1 MATGKPFK
9 KTMLGVSLIHG
20 QFRALAVV
28 KGQTVGSWVCP
39 NRIESFTQL
48 SEALAEAVRVT
59 QFKGNRVSFLVE
71 NLDCVHQY
79 HLVPPMKAADMEIY
93 LNRMADQEKAREG
106 PAVWRYRK
114 AVAGRG
120 RVGFLLD
127 VWPQNHV
134 DQLIQACQ
142 ELQLRPIQMFPL
154 SAAFMDQILTVGAE
168 PDDVVLLI
176 TKAWDKVVFVV
187 ATGDGK
193 PLFDRF
199 LMSSE
204 EGGIDPERIGR
215 EVTRSL
221 LFATQQLGQRVSQVW
236 LMGEDE
242 TLTPESLQPHVTVP
256 VLSSPIVPDPA
267 YWIWVSL
274 TLAANHPC
282 NFIPVEVRKAS
293 QRTLMRKVSAG
304 VMVGLACLSLSTTGV
319 IEGLIEQ
326 GQKVTASIE
335 PKTQAL
341 IQARDAWQARFAE
354 LADTRSRVDAL
365 NAQFQKPIPAWFV
378 SYLGNVVPQDLILT
392 KVTVGKTEAQWLVEL
407 TGKGGEDFTRSAEQ
421 LTRLERELT
430 EGPFHM
436 VMTQSWKDTWLETL
450 RRGVRFADKQGTR
463 VFSMKGTIG

>member
-28 KGQTVGSWVCP
+28 KGQTTGSWVCP
-39 NRIESFTQL
+39 SPIESITQL
-48 SEALAEAVRVT
+48 REALAEAVHAT
-59 QFKGNRVSFLVE
+59 NFKGNRVSFLVE
-71 NLDCVHQY
+71 NSDCVHQY

-114 AVAGRG
+114 AIAGRG

-127 VWPQNHV
+127 VWPQDHV
-134 DQLIQACQ
+134 DQLVQACQ
-142 ELQLRPIQMFPL
+142 EQQLHPIQMFPL

-168 PDDVVLLI
+168 PDEVVLLI
-176 TKAWDKVVFVV
+176 TKAWDKVVFVI

-199 LMSSE
+199 LMSTE
-204 EGGIDPERIGR
+204 DGGIDPERIGR

-242 TLTPESLQPHVTVP
+242 SLTAESLQPHVTVP
-256 VLSSPIVPDPA
+256 VLPSPILPDPA

-282 NFIPVEVRKAS
+282 NFIPVDVRKAP
-293 QRTLMRKVSAG
+293 QRKLMRKVSAG
-304 VMVGLACLSLSTTGV
+304 IMVGLACLSLSTTGV

-335 PKTQAL
+335 PRTQAL
-341 IQARDAWQARFAE
+341 TLERDAWQARYAE
-354 LADTRSRVDAL
+354 IADIRTKVDVL
-365 NAQFQKPIPAWFV
+365 NAQFHTPVPAWFM
-378 SYLGNVVPQDLILT
+378 SYLGTVVPKDLIVT
-392 KVTVGKTEAQWLVEL
+392 KVTVGKKEGQWIVEM
-407 TGKGGEDFTRSAEQ
+407 TGKGSEDFTQSAEQ
-421 LTRLERELT
+421 LTLLERELV

-436 VMTQSWKDTWLETL
+436 VMTQSWQDTWIETL
-450 RRGVRFADKQGTR
+450 HRGVRFADKQGTR
-463 VFSMKGTIG
+463 VFALKGTIG